1 MALDY
6 KTAVAV
12 PWATAR
18 ACFDAMEAAELAM
31 LHGNPAS
38 ITDAMV
44 GFTIAFAGVRGGLWN
59 VLTNLKDIK
68 DAAYNAGMKARCAEL
83 LKEAQGLLER
93 ATAFG
98 DGKLEAML
106 G

>member
-1 MALDY
+1 
-6 KTAVAV
+6 
-12 PWATAR
+12 
-18 ACFDAMEAAELAM
+18 MEASELAM

-59 VLTNLKDIK
+59 VLINLKDIH
-68 DAAYNAGMKARCAEL
+68 DAAYNADMKARCA
-83 LKEAQGLLER
+83 KLLEEAKALLDR
-93 ATAFG
+93 ATACG
-98 DGKLEAML
+98 EGRLEALL